1 MALNR
6 LYQALLYLFHRPSE
20 ARLMPRETL
29 DQIYERATKK
39 VQEACDYCDG
49 RRNYVCTYHEG
60 WADGFEASLSEL
72 AAEFGE

>member
-1 MALNR
+1 
-6 LYQALLYLFHRPSE
+6 
-20 ARLMPRETL
+20 MPRETL